1 MSLPRFFVDRPIFA
15 AVLSIVITLIGGLA
29 YFALPVA
36 QYPEVAPPTVIVT
49 ASYPGADAATLAET
63 VATPLEQEINGV
75 ERMLYMSSSSTSDGR
90 VQITVTFELGTDL
103 DKSQVLIQNRV
114 NSALPR
120 LPEDVRRQGITAR
133 KQSPDLTLAVQFFS
147 PDGSRDVA
155 YLANYVT
162 LQIRDRVSRIKGVA
176 DANSLG
182 GQDFTMRIWLNPE
195 QLASR
200 NLTAGDLTRALREQ
214 NLQIAGGAL
223 GQPPVPSGAAFQYT
237 LVAQGRLLTTEEFG
251 NVVVKTGENGDVTH
265 VRDVARVELG
275 SRDYSTKTYMD
286 GYNAVSLR
294 VFQLPGSNAID
305 TADEIYRA
313 LAAMRRSFP
322 PGVDYRINYDPTQFI
337 RESMKAV
344 MHTLIEALILVVLVV
359 VVFLQTWR
367 ASIIPLLA
375 VPVSLIGTLAVMKV
389 FGFSLNNLSLFGI
402 VLAIGIVVDDAIVVV
417 ENVERFISQGF
428 KPREATLKAM
438 AEVTGPVIAVALV
451 LCAVFVPTAFISG
464 ISGQFYKQFALTI
477 AVSTVISAF
486 NSLTLSPALC
496 ALLLPEHGAPKDR
509 FTRLLDALFG
519 WFFRGFNKVFKRAGD
534 SYAGLVRRLLRVAAV
549 VLIGYAGLVALGL
562 YTFAKVPTGF
572 IPAQD
577 MGYYIVVVQ
586 LPDASSFERTDTVVR
601 QVDEIARNIPG
612 IAHTFAISGYS
623 SVLQASQPNV
633 GAAFLVLDPFDKRQD
648 PNLRGEKLLAT
659 IRKKFSAVQ
668 EGRVLVL
675 PPPPL
680 RGLGNAGGF
689 KLQVQDLNNAG
700 LAPLDGAMR
709 ALLDAAQRDPQLIS
723 LISGYRPNVPQ
734 YRVQIDRQKAK
745 SMGVSMADIGET
757 LQTYLGSVYVN
768 DFNLFGRTWQVYA
781 QAEPQFRLNPET
793 VNQLKTRNNRGEM
806 VPLGAVSRMEKTGG
820 ADRIQR
826 YNLFYSADINGSTQ
840 PGVSTGQM
848 IDKIERLAREHLPE
862 GFAIEWTD
870 LTYQQIIAGNTIVFI
885 FPLCVVF
892 AFLVL
897 AAQYESWG
905 LPLAVILIVPMCLLS
920 AIGGVWL
927 TGRDNDIFTQI
938 GLVVLVGLAVKN
950 AILIVEFAKQ
960 REDAGA
966 TRFDAAV
973 EACRL
978 RLRPI
983 LMTSFA
989 FILGVVPLLR
999 ASGAG
1004 AEMRQALGTAVFYGM
1019 LGVTFFGLLLTP
1031 VFYLVIRAVTEKLKA
1046 HRGQPVEKPAAHLA
1060 PEH

>member
-1 MSLPRFFVDRPIFA
+1 
-15 AVLSIVITLIGGLA
+15 
-29 YFALPVA
+29 
-36 QYPEVAPPTVIVT
+36 
-49 ASYPGADAATLAET
+49 
-63 VATPLEQEINGV
+63 
-75 ERMLYMSSSSTSDGR
+75 
-90 VQITVTFELGTDL
+90 
-103 DKSQVLIQNRV
+103 
-114 NSALPR
+114 
-120 LPEDVRRQGITAR
+120 
-133 KQSPDLTLAVQFFS
+133 
-147 PDGSRDVA
+147 
-155 YLANYVT
+155 
-162 LQIRDRVSRIKGVA
+162 
-176 DANSLG
+176 
-182 GQDFTMRIWLNPE
+182 
-195 QLASR
+195 
-200 NLTAGDLTRALREQ
+200 
-214 NLQIAGGAL
+214 
-223 GQPPVPSGAAFQYT
+223 
-237 LVAQGRLLTTEEFG
+237 LL
-251 NVVVKTGENGDVTH
+251 
-265 VRDVARVELG
+265 
-275 SRDYSTKTYMD
+275 
-286 GYNAVSLR
+286 
-294 VFQLPGSNAID
+294 
-305 TADEIYRA
+305 
-313 LAAMRRSFP
+313 
-322 PGVDYRINYDPTQFI
+322 
-337 RESMKAV
+337 
-344 MHTLIEALILVVLVV
+344 LVVLVV
-359 VVFLQTWR
+359 VAFLQTWR

-417 ENVERFISQGF
+417 ENVERFIAKGL
-428 KPREATLKAM
+428 KPREATIDAM
-438 AEVTGPVIAVALV
+438 SEVTDPIIAVALV

-464 ISGQFYKQFALTI
+464 ITGQFYKQFALTI

-509 FTRLLDALFG
+509 FTRILDAMLG

-534 SYAGLVRRLLRVAAV
+534 TYAGTVGRILRVSASA
-549 VLIGYAGLVALGL
+549 LIVYVGLVALGV
-562 YTFAKVPTGF
+562 FAFIKVPTGF
-572 IPAQD
+572 IPGQD

-586 LPDASSFERTDTVVR
+586 LPDASSFERTDATVK
-601 QVDEIARNIPG
+601 QVDEIARKIPG

-623 SVLQASQPNV
+623 SVLQANQPNV
-633 GAAFLVLDPFDKRQD
+633 GAAFLVLDPFDKR
-648 PNLRGEKLLAT
+648 PASRRGEKMLAE
-659 IRKKFSAVQ
+659 IRKKLSVVQ
-668 EGRVLVL
+668 EGRVIVL

-689 KLQVQDLNNAG
+689 KFQVQDLNNAG
-700 LAPLDGAMR
+700 LAPLDGATR
-709 ALLDAAQRDPQLIS
+709 ALLDAAQRDPELTS

-734 YRVQIDRQKAK
+734 YRVQIDRPKAK

-781 QAEPQFRLNPET
+781 QAEPQFRINPDT
-793 VNQLKTRNNRGEM
+793 VAQLKTRNARGEM
-806 VPLGAVSRMEKTGG
+806 VPLGSVARLEKTGG

-826 YNLFYSADINGSTQ
+826 YNLYYSADISGSTV
-840 PGVSTGQM
+840 PGVSSGQM
-848 IDKIERLAREHLPE
+848 IQKLERLAREQLPE
-862 GFAIEWTD
+862 GFSIEWTD

-927 TGRDNDIFTQI
+927 MRGDNNIFTQI
-938 GLVVLVGLAVKN
+938 GLVVLVGLSAKN

-960 REDAGA
+960 REDAGMS
-966 TRFDAAV
+966 RFDAAI

-1004 AEMRQALGTAVFYGM
+1004 AEMRQALGTAVFFGM

-1031 VFYLVIRAVTEKLKA
+1031 VFYLVIRAATERINSRRK
-1046 HRGQPVEKPAAHLA
+1046 KPATAHTDELA
-1060 PEH
+1060 TQH